1 MGDKIDVYVKVE
13 VPSSESL
20 SESMNNWTSTGLA
33 QYKTQV
39 FEDADNAKFNRR
51 LVVPCSEE
59 SLKSGQGFV
68 LSIMDADK
76 LSDDDIK
83 VCSRPEFQ
91 SAFVDFDLL
100 ASGYGHGR
108 VPRANGARHHAH

>member
-1 MGDKIDVYVKVE
+1 
-13 VPSSESL
+13 
-20 SESMNNWTSTGLA
+20 MNNWTSAGLA

-39 FEDADNAKFNRR
+39 SEDADKHAKFNRR

-59 SLKSGQGFV
+59 SLKSGPGFV
-68 LSIMDADK
+68 LSILDAD
-76 LSDDDIK
+76 SDDDVK
-83 VCSRPEFQ
+83 VCSRPEIQ